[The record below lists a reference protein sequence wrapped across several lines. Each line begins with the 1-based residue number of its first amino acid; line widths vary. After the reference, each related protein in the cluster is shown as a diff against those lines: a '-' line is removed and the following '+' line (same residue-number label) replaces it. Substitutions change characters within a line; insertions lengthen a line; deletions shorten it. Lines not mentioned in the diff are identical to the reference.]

1 LLLTAAFTGLRLGE
15 LVALRW
21 RDVDLDRRVLRVRAS
36 WSGYEL
42 TFPKAGR
49 VRSVPLA
56 PQVADALRP
65 GAPDELVFP
74 GRDGDYLDR
83 SALRR
88 RYRTAQRAA
97 GLRPLRFH
105 DLRHTFATTMVGC
118 TSIRRVQEWMG
129 HSDLHS
135 TMRYLHY
142 TPRDDDAELVA
153 RAFAQVTVPTVA
165 PRTG

>member
-1 LLLTAAFTGLRLGE
+1 LTAAFTGLRLGE

-21 RDVDLDRRVLRVRAS
+21 RDIDLERRVVRVCGS
-36 WSGYEL
+36 WSGTEL
-42 TFPKAGR
+42 TLPKNGK

-56 PQVADALRP
+56 PKVVALLRSICGLP
-65 GAPDELVFP
+65 VSLDGLVFP
-74 GRDGDYLDR
+74 GAEGHYLDR

-88 RYRTAQRAA
+88 RYRKAQADA

-105 DLRHTFATTMVGC
+105 DLRHTFATTMIGR
-118 TSIRRVQEWMG
+118 TSVRRVQEWMG

-142 TPRDDDAELVA
+142 APRDDDSRLVA
-153 RAFAQVTVPTVA
+153 EAFAVA
-165 PRTG
+165 LP